1 MFHHFDSS
9 NFQNYYEKIV
19 FLLVLSG
26 LLLFSNK
33 KSLIFSMFFPE
44 WIEDRT
50 GKSWKIDFS
59 FSVLEEIFESADR
72 KKYVSQG
79 SSVFL

>member
-1 MFHHFDSS
+1 MVCFYFLIK
-9 NFQNYYEKIV
+9 KIWY
-19 FLLVLSG
+19 LVCV
-26 LLLFSNK
+26 
-33 KSLIFSMFFPE
+33 FPE